1 MRENKLGQFEP
12 LVQGQ
17 YQVFTQV
24 TLKRANERAIKLK
37 LNRSIERK
45 PLKKLFQGHAD
56 DTFYPILT
64 SFVHNDKEI
73 RANVALNKEG
83 DTVWIDVPLKFWTR
97 DTLTLTHTE
106 EGKWAAK

>member
-45 PLKKLFQGHAD
+45 PLKKL
-56 DTFYPILT
+56 
-64 SFVHNDKEI
+64 
-73 RANVALNKEG
+73 RAY
-83 DTVWIDVPLKFWTR
+83 IS
-97 DTLTLTHTE
+97 
-106 EGKWAAK
+106 